1 MNKNSDGAERCRIWS
16 NEIGCT
22 VCQKLV
28 EYKRSEM
35 KDPNEK
41 LDEVVF
47 DC

>member
-1 MNKNSDGAERCRIWS
+1 MNKSSNNVEKCRIWS

-28 EYKRSEM
+28 YYKSGEI

-41 LDEVVF
+41 LDGVVF